1 MKFRSKLSGFLA
13 AAVLLTASA
22 GCSSSNKATDVGIL
36 GAGAGGVIGGV
47 IGKSQDKTAR
57 GVLIGAAVGG
67 AAGAIIGSQMD
78 KQAEELDE
86 ELENATVERVG
97 EGIKITFNSN
107 ILFAVDSSELNSA
120 AQQNLNDLAGSLGD
134 YENTNILIAGHTDS
148 TGPEE
153 YNQSLSERRAGAAAV
168 YLANQGIAQPR
179 LEIVGH
185 GEMKPIA
192 SNDTDVGRQ
201 QNRRVEVAIYASEE
215 YRMELEEESG

>member
-1 MKFRSKLSGFLA
+1 MRVRTKITGFLA
-13 AAVLLTASA
+13 AAVLLTAST

-67 AAGAIIGSQMD
+67 TVGAIIGSQMD
-78 KQAEELDE
+78 QQAEELDE

-120 AQQNLNDLAGSLGD
+120 AQQNLNDLANSLKD
-134 YENTNILIAGHTDS
+134 YPNTDILIAGHTDS

-153 YNQSLSERRAGAAAV
+153 YNQSLSERRAGSAAI
-168 YLANQGIAQPR
+168 YLNNQGIEGTR

-185 GEMKPIA
+185 GEMKPVA
-192 SNDTDVGRQ
+192 SNDTDAGRQ
-201 QNRRVEVAIYASEE
+201 QNRRVEVAIFASEE
-215 YRMELEEESG
+215 YRMELEKENG

>member
-1 MKFRSKLSGFLA
+1 MRVRSKLTGFLA

-22 GCSSSNKATDVGIL
+22 GCSGSNKATDVGIL

-67 AAGAIIGSQMD
+67 TVGAIIGSQMD

-97 EGIKITFNSN
+97 EGIKITFDSN
-107 ILFAVDSSELNSA
+107 ILFAFDSAELNAA
-120 AQQNLNDLAGSLGD
+120 AQENLNDLAESLKD
-134 YENTNILIAGHTDS
+134 YENTDILIAGHTDS
-148 TGPEE
+148 TGPED
-153 YNQSLSERRAGAAAV
+153 YNQALSERRAAAAAV
-168 YLANQGIAQPR
+168 YLNNQGIEGTR

-185 GEMKPIA
+185 GESKPVA
-192 SNDTDVGRQ
+192 SNETDYGRQ

-215 YRMELEEESG
+215 YRQELEEQSG